1 GGLPDPANVLTT
13 AGVFRMTFAGGFY
26 DAFVARFFSYPDLS
40 ASISASLDP
49 VPVGSNFT
57 YTVQVNNNWQTTFTN
72 VFLTNFLPG
81 SVTFVSMTTNR
92 MTCANSSGTITCN
105 VGTLTNN
112 ASASVA
118 IAVRTTTPTNLA
130 DTAILVSKQPEMNS
144 G

>member
-1 GGLPDPANVLTT
+1 DIFITKFNPAVPGPSALVYSTYLGGDGLDEATGIGVDTGGNFFVSGLTDTTNFVTT
-13 AGVFRMTFAGGFY
+13 AGVLRRSFAGGFY

-40 ASISASLDP
+40 VSIAASLDP

-92 MTCANSSGTITCN
+92 MTCA
-105 VGTLTNN
+105 
-112 ASASVA
+112 
-118 IAVRTTTPTNLA
+118 
-130 DTAILVSKQPEMNS
+130 
-144 G
+144 